1 MRRFLIF
8 VGTCFAGSA
17 AAQTPPDAG
26 RILQEIRPTPERPP
40 AVTLP
45 PIQAPALPRP
55 AIPAA
60 EADVRVNVSGFSFAG
75 NSALSQEAL
84 QLALANW
91 SGKALSFGDLIQ
103 AVEKVE
109 ATYRAAGYFLAQAYL
124 PPQKIKDGIIEI
136 AIAEGRLGET
146 RIEGESLVSAD
157 VLFSYLDR
165 LPKGEAITLPVL
177 ERQILLINE
186 LAGGRAALD
195 MQAGEVPGTTDLVL
209 AQKAEDALSGRIEL
223 NNHGS
228 PSTGE
233 KRISANLIANSPFA
247 LGDRFIGS
255 ALTTDTGKIRS
266 YNLRYELPLGGDGWR
281 LTAGASRAEYSLG
294 GAFTALGASGT
305 ADAWRLGAAYPW
317 IRSRDANLR
326 FQIEVDQTALVDSFQ
341 ASSTTL
347 DKKSRG
353 ITFSANG
360 DSNDD
365 YLGGGGNRLDLTLR
379 VGELRL
385 GNTAA
390 ALDANGTDGRF
401 SKLTLA
407 AQRQQTLS
415 PELSLQVQLS
425 AQVTGKNLDS
435 SEKLSLGGPTSLAG
449 YANGEAAGDEGVQA
463 RLALRW
469 QARSNFAL
477 TVFADYAR
485 LRLNHN
491 PLPTPATNHKRLSDA
506 GIGADWMIGKGF
518 SAGAIVAWAG
528 KEAPS
533 PADNDKPRLWLSFG
547 YGW

>member
-1 MRRFLIF
+1 
-8 VGTCFAGSA
+8 VA
-17 AAQTPPDAG
+17 
-26 RILQEIRPTPERPP
+26 
-40 AVTLP
+40 
-45 PIQAPALPRP
+45 
-55 AIPAA
+55 
-60 EADVRVNVSGFSFAG
+60 ADVRVNVSGFSFAG
-75 NSALSQEAL
+75 NSALSQETL
-84 QLALANW
+84 QFALADW

-146 RIEGESLVSAD
+146 RIEGESRVSAD
-157 VLFSYLDR
+157 VLFGYLDR

-195 MQAGEVPGTTDLVL
+195 MQAGDIPGTTDLVL
-209 AQKAEDALSGRIEL
+209 AQKTEDALSGRIEL

-233 KRISANLIANSPFA
+233 KRISANLIANSPLA
-247 LGDRFIGS
+247 LGDRFIGT

-266 YNLRYELPLGGDGWR
+266 YNLRYELPVGGDGWR

-294 GAFTALGASGT
+294 GAFAAMGASGT
-305 ADAWRLGAAYPW
+305 ADSWRMGAAYPL

-326 FQIEVDQTALVDSFQ
+326 LQIEADQTALVDSFR
-341 ASSTTL
+341 ATDTML

-353 ITFSANG
+353 FTFTVNG

-365 YLGGGGNRLDLTLR
+365 YLGGGASRLDLTLR
-379 VGELRL
+379 VAELRL
-385 GNTAA
+385 GATAA
-390 ALDANGTDGRF
+390 ELDANGTNGGF
-401 SKLTLA
+401 SKFSLA

-415 PELSLQVQLS
+415 PEFSLQAQVS
-425 AQVTGKNLDS
+425 AQIAGKNLDS

-449 YANGEAAGDEGVQA
+449 YANGEAAGDEGLQA

-469 QARSNFAL
+469 QARADLAL

-485 LRLNHN
+485 LRLNRN
-491 PLPTPATNHKRLSDA
+491 PLPTVTTNHKRLTDA
-506 GIGADWMIGKGF
+506 GIGADWMVGNGITA
-518 SAGAIVAWAG
+518 SAILAWAG
-528 KEAPS
+528 KEAPG

>member
-1 MRRFLIF
+1 MRRFLVF

-26 RILQEIRPTPERPP
+26 RILQETRPSPERPP
-40 AVTLP
+40 AVVLP
-45 PIQAPALPRP
+45 PIQAPATPRP
-55 AIPAA
+55 TVPAVA
-60 EADVRVNVSGFSFAG
+60 ADVRVNVSGFSFAG
-75 NSALSQEAL
+75 NSALSQETL
-84 QLALANW
+84 QFALADW

-146 RIEGESLVSAD
+146 RIEGESRVSAD
-157 VLFSYLDR
+157 VLFGYLDR

-195 MQAGEVPGTTDLVL
+195 MQAGDIPGTTDLVL
-209 AQKAEDALSGRIEL
+209 AQKTEDALSGRIEL

-233 KRISANLIANSPFA
+233 KRISANLIANSPLA
-247 LGDRFIGS
+247 LGDRFIGT

-266 YNLRYELPLGGDGWR
+266 YNLRYELPVGGDGWR

-294 GAFTALGASGT
+294 GAFAAMGASGT
-305 ADAWRLGAAYPW
+305 ADSWRMGAAYPL

-326 FQIEVDQTALVDSFQ
+326 LQIEADQTALVDSFR
-341 ASSTTL
+341 ATDTML

-353 ITFSANG
+353 FTFTVNG

-365 YLGGGGNRLDLTLR
+365 YLGGGASRLDLTLR
-379 VGELRL
+379 VAELRL
-385 GNTAA
+385 GATAA
-390 ALDANGTDGRF
+390 ELDANGTNGGF
-401 SKLTLA
+401 SKFSLA

-415 PELSLQVQLS
+415 PEFSLQAQVS
-425 AQVTGKNLDS
+425 AQIAGKNLDS

-449 YANGEAAGDEGVQA
+449 YANGEAAGDEGLQA

-469 QARSNFAL
+469 QARADLAL

-485 LRLNHN
+485 LRLNRN
-491 PLPTPATNHKRLSDA
+491 PLPTVTTNHKRLTDA
-506 GIGADWMIGKGF
+506 GIGADWMVGNGITA
-518 SAGAIVAWAG
+518 SAILAWAG
-528 KEAPS
+528 KEAPG